1 MSLRLSRDEIS
12 ERLLGFRYV
21 VTTEVARR
29 HAAVVLAVVDG
40 EDGRQGIWLTK
51 RQPTL
56 RSHSGQWAL
65 PGGRIDDGETAEQAA
80 LRELAEEVGYFA
92 EPTDILGR
100 LDDFVTRSGYVMT
113 PYVLWVREN
122 PAYRVNPEEVV
133 HLFDIPFDELDV
145 DPIFLQIPES
155 DRPVIQLPLL
165 GRKVHA
171 PTAAVM
177 YQFREVVL
185 RGRQTRVGHLEQPV
199 FAWK

>member
-1 MSLRLSRDEIS
+1 MSRGLSREEVT
-12 ERLLGFRYV
+12 ERLLSFTYV
-21 VTTEVARR
+21 TVDHGVRR
-29 HAAVVLAVVDG
+29 RAAVVIAIAEDDG
-40 EDGRQGIWLTK
+40 VQGIWLTK

-65 PGGRIDDGETAEQAA
+65 PGGRIDEGESAEQAA

-100 LDDFVTRSGYVMT
+100 LDDYVTRSGYVMT
-113 PYVLWVREN
+113 PYVVWVG
-122 PAYRVNPEEVV
+122 AGAKYRVNPDEVV
-133 HLFDIPFDELDV
+133 HLFDIPFDELDIE
-145 DPIFLQIPES
+145 PIFLKIPES
-155 DRPVIQLPLL
+155 DRPVIQLPML
-165 GRKVHA
+165 GRKIHA

-185 RGRQTRVGHLEQPV
+185 HGRATRVGHLEQPV

>member
-1 MSLRLSRDEIS
+1 MSLRLSREEVA
-12 ERLLGFRYV
+12 ERLLRFKYV
-21 VTTEVARR
+21 TVEHGVRR
-29 HAAVVLAVVDG
+29 KAAVVIAIAENDG
-40 EDGRQGIWLTK
+40 VQGIWLTK

-92 EPTDILGR
+92 APRDIVGR
-100 LDDFVTRSGYVMT
+100 LDDYVTRSGYVMT
-113 PYVLWVREN
+113 PYVVWVG
-122 PAYRVNPEEVV
+122 AGAKYHVNADEVV
-133 HLFDIPFDELDV
+133 HLFDIPFDELDI
-145 DPIFLQIPES
+145 DPIFLRIPES

-165 GRKVHA
+165 GRKIHA

-185 RGRQTRVGHLEQPV
+185 RGRPTRVGHLEQPV